1 MRILRNY
8 SKFIYKFT
16 QKDFATV
23 RTYCTSCMYSTAYHD
38 IISTIS
44 EKRARM
50 PYSMDWICEITLKWY
65 SIYTVRMREV
75 IPTQIHTYIGLQ
87 YGTGYVLFKKSFWKM
102 LQNFFCV
109 QNFVRPMDLGAPPAG
124 PRGPR
129 PPARIGGSK
138 AYDRLPYDPI
148 CVRTHGWW
156 LSEWSK
162 IHFMS

>member
-1 MRILRNY
+1 VRILVNY

-23 RTYCTSCMYSTAYHD
+23 RTYCTSCRCSTAYHD

-75 IPTQIHTYIGLQ
+75 IPTQIHTLGYSTVP
-87 YGTGYVLFKKSFWKM
+87 GTYFSRNLSGKCCKIFFVCKTSFGPWT
-102 LQNFFCV
+102 
-109 QNFVRPMDLGAPPAG
+109 LGPP
-124 PRGPR
+124 PRGL
-129 PPARIGGSK
+129 GGLAHRRGS
-138 AYDRLPYDPI
+138 AVLRHMTDCLRTPYV
-148 CVRTHGWW
+148 CVHTGGGF
-156 LSEWSK
+156 LSGQK
-162 IHFMS
+162 YIL